1 MNQEHMALSAL
12 RAFPITPAKITFLRR
27 NENMVFQVV
36 DSRAG
41 RSYLLRIHAP
51 LTTAF
56 QGERLHPRAIASELL
71 WLEALAEDTPLVLQ
85 EVRLGFLQKS
95 IISSLWQILQ
105 RSLLSLQLG
114 CPQHPKN
121 RGVPL

>member
-1 MNQEHMALSAL
+1 MSNEQERRLAVSKVKHKVFAY
-12 RAFPITPAKITFLRR
+12 ITHGHRLL
-27 NENMVFQVV
+27 VFRHP
-36 DSRAG
+36 D
-41 RSYLLRIHAP
+41 AP
-51 LTTAF
+51 
-56 QGERLHPRAIASELL
+56 
-71 WLEALAEDTPLVLQ
+71 EA

-114 CPQHPKN
+114 CPEHPKN